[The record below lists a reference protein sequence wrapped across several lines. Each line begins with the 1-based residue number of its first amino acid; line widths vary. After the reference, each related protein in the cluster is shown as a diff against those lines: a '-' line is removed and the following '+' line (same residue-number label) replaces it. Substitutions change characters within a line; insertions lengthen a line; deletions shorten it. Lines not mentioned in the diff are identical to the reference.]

1 MSKARC
7 ALLGMDLQ
15 TRYAYEYFFRQF
27 GENRYLLAEDPSQAN
42 ILLIDIDTQEG
53 RRLAQHDLNSTP
65 INSIVV
71 VISANR
77 AHPEN
82 VLFLQKPVSPSAL
95 SATLEHAIERL
106 LAQERASVTT
116 VQQIAEPS
124 RLGHDHSTRVAGVAL
139 AMDDRAFNHYL
150 FQSDNTTEGSATTFQ
165 PDNYLF
171 GAMMQARRLSRA
183 QGKPVE
189 IRWDLPAVKVDAS
202 SRCACTGMT
211 DKVLR
216 SIALTRIRF
225 HLVTLDH
232 GTTTRPT
239 GSAADAL
246 DPLLWRLAI
255 WTSRGR
261 LIEGTSGDTPVR
273 LRHWPNLTRLLAT
286 PHAMQIVPLWL
297 SGQCSIDETARKLMI
312 SASDI
317 HVFHT
322 ACTALELID
331 SQDEQRIQKPSAS
344 RPDLAGGQPDRRKL
358 LSRILKRIFS
368 SRSANEYS

>member
-65 INSIVV
+65 VNSVVV

-95 SATLEHAIERL
+95 SSILEHAIERL
-106 LAQERASVTT
+106 LTHELASVTT
-116 VQQIAEPS
+116 VQQAAEPA
-124 RLGHDHSTRVAGVAL
+124 RPGHDHSTRVAGVAL

-150 FQSDNTTEGSATTFQ
+150 FQSDNTTDGCATFQ

-171 GAMMQARRLSRA
+171 GAMLQARRLARA
-183 QGKPVE
+183 MGKPVE

-216 SIALTRIRF
+216 SVALTRIRF

-232 GTTTRPT
+232 NTTARHACT
-239 GSAADAL
+239 AAEAL

-297 SGQCSIDETARKLMI
+297 SGQWSINDTARKLMI

-322 ACTALELID
+322 ACMALELIEP
-331 SQDEQRIQKPSAS
+331 QDEQPVQKSSAP
-344 RPDLAGGQPDRRKL
+344 RPDFPNSQSDSRNL

-368 SRSANEYS
+368 SRSANEYT